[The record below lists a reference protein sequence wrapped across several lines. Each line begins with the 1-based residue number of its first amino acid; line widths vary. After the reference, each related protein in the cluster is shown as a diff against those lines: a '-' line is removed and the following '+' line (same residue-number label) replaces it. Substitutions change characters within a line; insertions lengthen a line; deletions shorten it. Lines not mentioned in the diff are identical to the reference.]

1 MGRLIKSPFGLALNA
16 SRQSRQRIEA
26 VGFDFHKLQLTAFIL
41 SGAITGLAGA
51 LFADLNRFVSPSMFS
66 WQLSGEFIVFIIIGG
81 VGRLFGPVIGAL
93 IFVWLEHLIGGI
105 SDYWHIFLGFILL
118 AIVLFGKGGI
128 IGLLCQEDAQMNKP
142 ILEANKLCKTF
153 GSLVAV
159 QDVSIDI
166 HKDEIHAVIGP
177 NGAGKSTLIS
187 QICGSLS
194 SDKGSVFLL
203 GKDIT
208 NLPTEKRASLGIGR
222 TFQISALA
230 KEDTVLENAI
240 LGSVGASGKHWRFFN
255 PVLKNSIL
263 RDEAEY
269 CLELVGLKDLI
280 NLKTATLSH
289 GQLRLLEVAIA
300 LTLKPKVFIMDE
312 PMAGLGSDG
321 TKQLTEFLDKLRER
335 APILLVEHDMD
346 AVFALAN
353 RITVLDYG
361 RVIASDKAS
370 SIKKDPEVQKA
381 YLGEG

>member
-1 MGRLIKSPFGLALNA
+1 
-16 SRQSRQRIEA
+16 
-26 VGFDFHKLQLTAFIL
+26 
-41 SGAITGLAGA
+41 
-51 LFADLNRFVSPSMFS
+51 
-66 WQLSGEFIVFIIIGG
+66 
-81 VGRLFGPVIGAL
+81 
-93 IFVWLEHLIGGI
+93 
-105 SDYWHIFLGFILL
+105 
-118 AIVLFGKGGI
+118 
-128 IGLLCQEDAQMNKP
+128 MNEP
-142 ILEANKLCKTF
+142 ILKANKLCKTF
-153 GSLVAV
+153 GSLAAV
-159 QDVSIDI
+159 KDVSLDI
-166 HKDEIHAVIGP
+166 VQGEIHAIIGP

-187 QICGSLS
+187 QICGSLP
-194 SDKGSVFLL
+194 SDEGSVFLM
-203 GKDIT
+203 GKEIT
-208 NLPTEKRASLGIGR
+208 NLSTEKRASLGIGR

-230 KEDTVLENAI
+230 KEDTVLQNAI
-240 LGSVGASGKHWRFFN
+240 LGSVGASGKHWDFFN
-255 PVLKNSIL
+255 PILKNSMH
-263 RDEAEY
+263 RDKAEY

-280 NLKTATLSH
+280 NQKTATLSH

-321 TKQLTEFLDKLRER
+321 TKQMTNFLDKLRNR

>member
-1 MGRLIKSPFGLALNA
+1 
-16 SRQSRQRIEA
+16 
-26 VGFDFHKLQLTAFIL
+26 
-41 SGAITGLAGA
+41 
-51 LFADLNRFVSPSMFS
+51 
-66 WQLSGEFIVFIIIGG
+66 
-81 VGRLFGPVIGAL
+81 
-93 IFVWLEHLIGGI
+93 
-105 SDYWHIFLGFILL
+105 
-118 AIVLFGKGGI
+118 
-128 IGLLCQEDAQMNKP
+128 MNKP

-203 GKDIT
+203 GENIT
-208 NLPTEKRASLGIGR
+208 KLPTEKRASLGIGR

-230 KEDTVLENAI
+230 KEDTVLENAN
-240 LGSVGASGKHWRFFN
+240 LGSLGASGKHWGFFN
-255 PVLKNSIL
+255 PVLKNSVL

-269 CLELVGLKDLI
+269 CLELVGLKDLM
-280 NLKTATLSH
+280 NLKTAILSH

-321 TKQLTEFLDKLRER
+321 TKQLTEFLGKLRER